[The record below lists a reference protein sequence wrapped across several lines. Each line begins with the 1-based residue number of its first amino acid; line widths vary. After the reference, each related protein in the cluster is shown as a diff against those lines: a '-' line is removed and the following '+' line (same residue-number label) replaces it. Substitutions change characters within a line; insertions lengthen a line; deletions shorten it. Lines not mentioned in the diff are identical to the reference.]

1 MVKMSTKLVAE
12 GINCMLREEDAN
24 KMLVNPYRYKE
35 VQTYLSQE
43 LEKVGKLE
51 LEIRTIKENLRSVQ
65 NAYMQVL

>member
-1 MVKMSTKLVAE
+1 MEKMSTKLVAE
-12 GINCMLREEDAN
+12 GINCMLREESGN

-35 VQTYLSQE
+35 VQTYLNQE